1 MIERPRLLLVLAI
14 SSMILLPMHIP
25 PVKAATTLY
34 LDGTGTACNNA
45 TTNSTYLQGQG
56 CSPGS
61 VGSPLCADHAG
72 QFCPA
77 GDLVVLQILLNNT
90 GTVTKVQG
98 TRGLEQWYQ
107 RASVLN
113 GLGGRME
120 EWYAT
125 STETIANPVIY
136 ITETVSGITIAAQE
150 FAIAGYDTDAPFDPN
165 TMVPASYTGS
175 SGTIS
180 ALISTSH
187 PDDLLLGLEYGGSGT
202 LGAATGFTGVCLDL
216 GPCQF
221 TGIAPNGSEYMSA
234 TDVKSSFL
242 ISMTQTGAASWG
254 FIVDAVK
261 AGSPAISSVSPNV
274 GITGSQVAIKGI
286 SLNDTIDV
294 RFCGDSQPSFVVVN
308 DTMIT
313 TVVPQLSNPPSTQT
327 CDIVITTKE
336 GSSATLTS
344 DRFSFLPDVLTVTP
358 TSGGVGT
365 AIVIRGSSFIGAT
378 SVTICSVAQPRIT
391 VTNDTQILT
400 TIPVIAIA
408 NSTRCNVSVTNPNG
422 GSDATEVSKFTFLPQ
437 TRVAP
442 TSIPPLFSGRILF
455 FASLTLVAVALLF
468 GSRMIRRRDTVDNTP
483 G

>member
-1 MIERPRLLLVLAI
+1 
-14 SSMILLPMHIP
+14 MHVP
-25 PVKAATTLY
+25 AAKAATPSY
-34 LDGTGTACNNA
+34 LDGTGTACNTA

-56 CSPGS
+56 CSPGF
-61 VGSPLCADHAG
+61 VGSPLCADHTG

-90 GTVTKVQG
+90 GTVAKVQG
-98 TRGLEQWYQ
+98 TRGLQQWYQ

-120 EWYAT
+120 EWYAI

-136 ITETVSGITIAAQE
+136 ITETVSGITVAAQE

-175 SGTIS
+175 SATIS

-187 PDDLLLGLEYGGSGT
+187 PDDLLLGLEYGGSGS
-202 LGAATGFTGVCLDL
+202 LGAGTGFTGVCLDL

-234 TDVKSSFL
+234 SDVKSSFL
-242 ISMTQTGAASWG
+242 MSMTQTGGASWG

-261 AGSPAISSVSPNV
+261 ASSPAVSSVLPSV
-274 GITGSQVAIKGI
+274 GITGSQITIRGI
-286 SLNDTIDV
+286 SLSDTIDI
-294 RFCGDSQPSFVVVN
+294 RFCGDSQPSFAVVN
-308 DTMIT
+308 DTAIT
-313 TVVPQLSNPPSTQT
+313 TVAPQLSNPPSTQT
-327 CDIVITTKE
+327 CDILVTTKE
-336 GSSATLTS
+336 GSSAISTS
-344 DRFSFLPDVLTVTP
+344 DRFSFLPSAIAVTP

-365 AIVIRGSSFIGAT
+365 AIVIRGSSFVGAT
-378 SVTICSVAQPRIT
+378 SVTICGVTQPRIT

-400 TIPVIAIA
+400 TIPVIALTS
-408 NSTRCNVSVTNPNG
+408 STRCNVSVTNPNG

-437 TRVAP
+437 TQVAP
-442 TSIPPLFSGRILF
+442 NSLPPLFSSRIPF
-455 FASLTLVAVALLF
+455 FASLTLVAFALLF
-468 GSRMIRRRDTVDNTP
+468 GSRMIKRRDTVDNTP